1 MEARINIQE
10 TETRKNP
17 PEASHSQR
25 RVLGPLHVWALGVGI
40 VLVGEFMGWNLTIK
54 QGGSLAALIGL
65 WTMGM
70 MYIGQ
75 VMMVSEMSAVM
86 PEAGGQYTMAKYLL
100 GPLAAFNVGLML
112 VFEYAMLEAGDVIV
126 VGQLLNALN
135 PAIDPLPFNILT
147 LLVLAF
153 INYRGAQATLTLNFV
168 ITAIAF
174 ACVVLLLMSTNFFD
188 PNATLLDLKALT
200 DGLPYGYLGVMAGIG
215 YSCWFF
221 LGIEGT
227 AMAADEC
234 RSPNR
239 GIPLGAIVGLA
250 TLLIGGTITWFVCSG
265 LIPAGALGESVYPLY
280 EAALATGKLFVAVAL
295 FVGSILA
302 CLASANGCIN
312 DSSHAWAALSRDT
325 LLPDLFAKEHPRY
338 GSHYRAIIFL
348 LPISLAFAMTGLLD
362 QVVTFSIFSALMVY
376 LLTCIMML
384 RFRKM
389 YPLGTI
395 RRGFIAPLMPFLP
408 LLVAVIVLI
417 GLFGLHLNYG
427 INLIS
432 GAVFYLLASI
442 WFLKRRAKFIDK
454 DRFLAAG
461 LTKWGRPKEL

>member
-1 MEARINIQE
+1 MEQE
-10 TETRKNP
+10 LTK
-17 PEASHSQR
+17 SSMHIR

-40 VLVGEFMGWNLTIK
+40 VLVGEFMGWNLAIS
-54 QGGSLAALIGL
+54 QGGSLASLLGL

-70 MYIGQ
+70 MYVGQ
-75 VMMVSEMSAVM
+75 VLMVSEMASVM

-100 GPLAAFNVGLML
+100 GPLGAFNVGLML

-126 VGQLLNALN
+126 VGQLLNSLN
-135 PAIDPLPFNILT
+135 PNLQVLPFTILT

-153 INYRGAQATLTLNFV
+153 INYRGAQATLTLNFF

-174 ACVVLLLMSTNFFD
+174 ISVIILLISTNFYD
-188 PNATLLDLKALT
+188 PQSTLLQLREFT
-200 DGLPYGYLGVMAGIG
+200 NGLPYGKLGVMAAIG

-227 AMAADEC
+227 AMTADEC

-239 GIPLGAIVGLA
+239 AIPLGAIVGLT

-265 LIPAGALGESVYPLY
+265 LIPANKLGESVYPLY
-280 EAALATGKLFVAVAL
+280 EAALATGKLYVAIAL

-312 DSSHAWAALSRDT
+312 DASHAWAALSRDA
-325 LLPDLFAKEHPRY
+325 LLPNIFSQEHPKY
-338 GSHYRAIIFL
+338 HSHYRAILFL
-348 LPISLAFAMTGLLD
+348 LPISLAFALTGMLD

-376 LLTCIMML
+376 LLTCIMMY

-389 YPLGTI
+389 YPLGSI
-395 RRGFIAPLMPFLP
+395 HRGFVAPMGAMVLP
-408 LLVAVIVLI
+408 LLVALIVIC

-427 INLIS
+427 INLLS
-432 GAVFYLLASI
+432 GAVFYFLASV
-442 WFLKRRAKFIDK
+442 WFLKRRAKFVDQGH
-454 DRFLAAG
+454 FLEAG
-461 LTKWGRPKEL
+461 LKLWGRPKHM